1 MFMAGP
7 VSADSVTEWLYQ
19 LSWCQQS

>member
-7 VSADSVTEWLYQ
+7 VSADSFTEWLYQ